1 MKNHI
6 YIVFGDTPR
15 SDGNNVQ
22 GIFLSK
28 EKAEKYKSVL
38 EDMSTDGN
46 YHIEHFTIDE

>member
-1 MKNHI
+1 MKKNI
-6 YIVFGDTPR
+6 YIVFGDIPR

-46 YHIEHFTIDE
+46 YHIEHFAIDE

>member
-1 MKNHI
+1 MKKNI

-15 SDGNNVQ
+15 SDGDNVQ

-38 EDMSTDGN
+38 EDTSTDGN
-46 YHIEHFTIDE
+46 YHIEHFAIDE

>member
-1 MKNHI
+1 MKKNI

-46 YHIEHFTIDE
+46 YHIEHFAIDE